1 MKFQFKNTL
10 FVALATALSFA
21 SCTKDETTTPTPTD
35 TKGSLILNFDN
46 VVGTQN
52 LQLNSPSL
60 YTNAAGEQFSVSMFK
75 YYISNIKLKKADG
88 TEYVVP
94 QDSSYFL
101 VDEEKAASQMVK
113 LNNVP
118 TADYTDVTFTIG
130 VDSARNTFAT
140 DKRQGVLDVLTCG
153 MYWSWNS
160 GYIFVKMEGSS
171 TQIDTAGG
179 NTTRKY
185 RNHIG
190 LYGGGFNGGA
200 ITLNNVKTI
209 SRSFNGAKATVSTTK
224 TPEVH
229 LTVNAL
235 KMWEGRTTVSL
246 RANPTV
252 MASAFSAT
260 IANNYTEMFQIDHV
274 HN

>member
-10 FVALATALSFA
+10 LVAIAAVALSFA
-21 SCTKDETTTPTPTD
+21 ACKKDEVITTVD
-35 TKGSLILNFDN
+35 EKGAIVLNFDN

-60 YTNAAGEQFSVSMFK
+60 YTNAAGEQFSVSMLK

-101 VDEEKAASQMVK
+101 VDEEKAASQMIK
-113 LNNVP
+113 LSNVP
-118 TADYTDVTFTIG
+118 AADYTDVTFTIG
-130 VDSARNTFAT
+130 VDSVRNTLSS
-140 DKRQGVLDVLTCG
+140 DKRLGALDVLTCG

-160 GYIFVKMEGSS
+160 GYIFVKMEGNSP
-171 TQIDTAGG
+171 QIDTAG
-179 NTTRKY
+179 NNPTRKF

-200 ITLNNVKTI
+200 LTLNNVKVI
-209 SRSFNGAKATVSTTK
+209 SRSFNGSKATVSATK

-229 LTVNAL
+229 LTVNVL
-235 KMWEGRTTVSL
+235 KMWEGKTTVSL

-260 IANNYTEMFQIDHV
+260 IANNYTEMFQFDHV

>member
-1 MKFQFKNTL
+1 MFAFAGISLL
-10 FVALATALSFA
+10 FAACKKEEV
-21 SCTKDETTTPTPTD
+21 TTPTTD
-35 TKGSLILNFDN
+35 EKGALILNFDN

-52 LQLNSPSL
+52 LQLNSPAL

-101 VDEEKAASQMVK
+101 VDEEKAASQMIK
-113 LNNVP
+113 LSNVP
-118 TADYTDVTFTIG
+118 VADYTDVTFTIG
-130 VDSARNTFAT
+130 VDSARNTMAT
-140 DKRQGVLDVLTCG
+140 DKRTGALDVLTCG

-160 GYIFVKMEGSS
+160 GYIFVKMEGNSP
-171 TQIDTAGG
+171 QIDTAG
-179 NTTRKY
+179 NNPTRKF
-185 RNHIG
+185 RHHIG
-190 LYGGGFNGGA
+190 LYGGGFNGA
-200 ITLNNVKTI
+200 ALTVNNVKTI
-209 SRSFNGAKATVSTTK
+209 TRSFNGSKATVSATK

-235 KMWEGRTTVSL
+235 KMWESKTTISL
-246 RANPTV
+246 RANATV
-252 MASAFSAT
+252 MVTPFSAN
-260 IANNYTEMFQIDHV
+260 IANNYTEMFQVDHV

>member
-10 FVALATALSFA
+10 LVALAATALAFTA
-21 SCTKDETTTPTPTD
+21 CTKDEPTPTVD
-35 TKGSLILNFDN
+35 EKGSIVLNFDN

-52 LQLNSPSL
+52 LQLNNPAL
-60 YTNAAGEQFSVSMFK
+60 YTNAAGEQFSVSMLK

-101 VDEEKAASQMVK
+101 VDEENAASQMIK

-118 TADYTDVTFTIG
+118 AADYTDVTFTIG
-130 VDSARNTFAT
+130 VDSARNTMAT
-140 DKRQGVLDVLTCG
+140 DKRTGALDVLTCG

-160 GYIFVKMEGSS
+160 GYIFVKMEGNSP
-171 TQIDTAGG
+171 QIDTVG
-179 NTTRKY
+179 NNPTRKF

-200 ITLNNVKTI
+200 TTLNNIRTI
-209 SRSFNGAKATVSTTK
+209 SRSFNGTKATVSTTK

-229 LTVNAL
+229 LTVNVL
-235 KMWEGRTTVSL
+235 KMWEGKTTVSL

-252 MASAFSAT
+252 MVTPFSAN
-260 IANNYTEMFQIDHV
+260 IANNYPEMFQVDHV